1 MKKESLFVYCNLYFL
16 QEPTHFKPYKHPYSA
31 GLNGKAG
38 GGTPTD
44 GGKHGNMAQQ
54 NYSDSDFYSP
64 PNYNNDAG
72 NNREVMR

>member
-1 MKKESLFVYCNLYFL
+1 MTFDCL
-16 QEPTHFKPYKHPYSA
+16 QEPTHFKPYKHPYGP

-44 GGKHGNMAQQ
+44 GGKLGNMAQQ

-64 PNYNNDAG
+64 PNYNNDPG
-72 NNREVMR
+72 TE